1 MLEGY
6 YVNIFHKEDFSK
18 VLAKHGMI
26 LQEHQLRQFE
36 EYASMLIEW
45 NQKINLT
52 AITIRMRFMKAFSG
66 FHMPSFDM
74 SIQGSFCDVGAGA
87 GFPGIPLKIIYPEL
101 ELTIVE
107 TLGKELLF

>member
-1 MLEGY
+1 MS
-6 YVNIFHKEDFSK
+6 NIFHKEDFSK

-52 AITIRMRFMKAFSG
+52 AITDPDEIYEKHFLPYCLPLICRYRAASVMSG
-66 FHMPSFDM
+66 RGQVFREY
-74 SIQGSFCDVGAGA
+74 
-87 GFPGIPLKIIYPEL
+87 L
-101 ELTIVE
+101 
-107 TLGKELLF
+107 

>member
-1 MLEGY
+1 MSK
-6 YVNIFHKEDFSK
+6 IFHKEDFSK
-18 VLAKHGMI
+18 VLAEYGMI

-52 AITIRMRFMKAFSG
+52 AITDPDEIYEKHFLDSIL
-66 FHMPSFDM
+66 PSFDM
-74 SIQGSFCDVGAGA
+74 PIQGSFCDVGAGA

-101 ELTIVE
+101 KLTIVE
-107 TLGKELLF
+107 TLGKRITF

>member
-1 MLEGY
+1 MS
-6 YVNIFHKEDFSK
+6 NIFHKEDFSK

-52 AITIRMRFMKAFSG
+52 AITDPMRFMKSISDSIL
-66 FHMPSFDM
+66 PSLICRYRAASVM
-74 SIQGSFCDVGAGA
+74 SYGA
-87 GFPGIPLKIIYPEL
+87 GFFREYL
-101 ELTIVE
+101 
-107 TLGKELLF
+107 

>member
-1 MLEGY
+1 MS
-6 YVNIFHKEDFSK
+6 NIFHKEDFSK

-52 AITIRMRFMKAFSG
+52 AITDPDEIYEKHFLDSIL
-66 FHMPSFDM
+66 PSFDM

-87 GFPGIPLKIIYPEL
+87 GFPGIPLKIIYPSWS
-101 ELTIVE
+101 
-107 TLGKELLF
+107 

>member
-1 MLEGY
+1 MS
-6 YVNIFHKEDFSK
+6 NIFHKEDFSK

-52 AITIRMRFMKAFSG
+52 AITDPDEIYEKHFLDSILPPLICRYRAASVMSG
-66 FHMPSFDM
+66 RGQVFREY
-74 SIQGSFCDVGAGA
+74 
-87 GFPGIPLKIIYPEL
+87 L
-101 ELTIVE
+101 
-107 TLGKELLF
+107 